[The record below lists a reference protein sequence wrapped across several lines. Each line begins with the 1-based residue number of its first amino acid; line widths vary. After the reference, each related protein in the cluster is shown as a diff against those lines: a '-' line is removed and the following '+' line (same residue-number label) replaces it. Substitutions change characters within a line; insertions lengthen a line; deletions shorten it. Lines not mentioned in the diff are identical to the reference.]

1 MAFIGTETAHSGV
14 CQNRLKGFQDTIE
27 KYNLRLSAEHILDC
41 SNVKDLSEEILSFS
55 SPVTAVF
62 CNSDNIAID
71 LMDRLS
77 QKGFQIPDTYS
88 IIGFDNFPL
97 GYYVTPKL
105 TTIAQ
110 DIDQKAYFAVKT
122 LFRHIA
128 DSTAPSENIIMD
140 VKLISRNS
148 VKDRRGN

>member
-1 MAFIGTETAHSGV
+1 
-14 CQNRLKGFQDTIE
+14 
-27 KYNLRLSAEHILDC
+27 
-41 SNVKDLSEEILSFS
+41 
-55 SPVTAVF
+55 
-62 CNSDNIAID
+62 
-71 LMDRLS
+71 MDRLS

-128 DSTAPSENIIMD
+128 DSTAPSENIILD

-148 VKDRRGN
+148 VKDRRSN